1 MEENKT
7 CLNCQKIIIGRIGK
21 KYCDAYCKSNY
32 HYENHK
38 KKEQSLFKSIDLQ
51 LKKNRR
57 ILREYNKS
65 GKATV
70 REEVIQAEGFNPH
83 FFTHFWRNSK
93 GQAYL
98 FCYEYGYM
106 KITENNK
113 TKYSLVKWQAYMS
126 VGGNQRS

>member
-1 MEENKT
+1 MNLNKT
-7 CLNCQKIIIGRIGK
+7 CLNCQEPLSGRVGK
-21 KYCDAYCKSNY
+21 KYCDDYCKSN
-32 HYENHK
+32 HFYEKNK
-38 KKEQSLFKSIDLQ
+38 TKDQSFFKSIDLQ

-57 ILREYNKS
+57 ILKEYNKA

-70 REEVIQAEGFNPH
+70 REELLLAEGFNPK

-93 GQAYL
+93 GDTYL

-113 TKYSLVKWQAYMS
+113 IKYSLVIWQPYM
-126 VGGNQRS
+126 R

>member
-1 MEENKT
+1 MTENIT
-7 CLNCQKIIIGRIGK
+7 CLNCQKTISGRIGK
-21 KYCDAYCKSNY
+21 KYCDDYCKSNY
-32 HYENHK
+32 NYEKNK
-38 KKEQSLFKSIDLQ
+38 TKDQTFFKSIDLQ

-57 ILREYNKS
+57 ILKEYNKA

-70 REEVIQAEGFNPH
+70 REEILLEEGFNPK
-83 FFTHFWRNSK
+83 FFTHFWKNQQGK
-93 GQAYL
+93 AYL

-126 VGGNQRS
+126 K